1 MKSKLFR
8 VIGSF
13 MLLGLMAAPG
23 AFGASKSETSK
34 QELASYSAML
44 VDTKTNE
51 VLYSSNPEAVMPIAS
66 VSKLM
71 TAMVTLD
78 AKLSLKEKLTVTVAE
93 NPEMKNVYSRIR
105 LGSTL
110 SRKDAMLLTLMS
122 SENRAATTL
131 AHHYPGG
138 YKAFVKAMNAK
149 AKALGMSNSHFV
161 EPTGLSEKNVS
172 TAADLVKLLQS
183 ARSYPLLGEL
193 SSTPSKSVTFGKPR
207 YSLAFYNTNRLVNKD
222 SWDINLTKTGYTDA
236 AGHCLVM
243 LTRMAKRDVAF
254 VVLDSFGKQT
264 HLGDAGR
271 LKKWLETGKVSPIPA
286 SAKTYKEQ
294 RTRERKGNNKA

>member
-1 MKSKLFR
+1 MKSKLSH

-13 MLLGLMAAPG
+13 MLLGLMALPS
-23 AFGASKSETSK
+23 AFGASKSETNK

-51 VLYSSNPEAVMPIAS
+51 VLYASNPDAVMPIAS
-66 VSKLM
+66 VSKLL
-71 TAMVTLD
+71 TAMVILD
-78 AKLSLKEKLTVTVAE
+78 AGLPLKEKIEVIVDE
-93 NPEMKNVYSRIR
+93 NPDMRNVVSRIR
-105 LGSTL
+105 LGSVL
-110 SRKDAMLLTLMS
+110 SRKDALLLTLMS

-138 YKAFVKAMNAK
+138 YKAFIKAMNAK
-149 AKALGMSNSHFV
+149 AKALGMHNSHFA
-161 EPTGLSEKNVS
+161 EPTGLSVKNVS
-172 TAADLVKLLQS
+172 TAADLVKLLQA
-183 ARSYPLLGEL
+183 ARAYPLLGEL
-193 SSTPSKSVTFGKPR
+193 SSTPSKSVTFGKPK

-222 SWDINLTKTGYTDA
+222 NWDIRLTKTGYTDA

-243 LTRMAKRDVAF
+243 LTKMAKRDVAF

-264 HLGDAGR
+264 HLGDASR
-271 LKKWLETGKVSPIPA
+271 LKSWLETGKVSKVPA

-294 RTRERKGNNKA
+294 RVRERKGDSKV

>member
-1 MKSKLFR
+1 MKSKLFKY
-8 VIGSF
+8 ISPLL
-13 MLLGLMAAPG
+13 MLGLLSAASAQG
-23 AFGASKSETSK
+23 AVKSDAKPT
-34 QELASYSAML
+34 QELASYSALL

-51 VLYSSNPEAVMPIAS
+51 VLYASNPHQVVPIAS
-66 VSKLM
+66 ISKLM

-78 AKLSLKEKLTVTVAE
+78 AKLPLGEKIAVEVKD
-93 NPEMKNVYSRIR
+93 NPEMKNVVSRIR

-110 SRKDAMLLTLMS
+110 SRKEAMLLTLMS

-138 YKAFVKAMNAK
+138 YQAFVKAMNTK
-149 AKALGMSNSHFV
+149 AKALGMTNTRFV
-161 EPTGLSEKNVS
+161 EPTGLSVHNVS
-172 TAADLVKLLQS
+172 TAADLVRLLKAAQD
-183 ARSYPLLGEL
+183 YPLLGQL

-222 SWDINLTKTGYTDA
+222 NWDIRLTKTGFTDA

-271 LKKWLETGKVSPIPA
+271 LKKWLETGKVSPLPD

-294 RTRERKGNNKA
+294 RKRERNNKA

>member
-1 MKSKLFR
+1 MKSKLSR
-8 VIGSF
+8 VIGSL
-13 MLLGLMAAPG
+13 MLLGLMASPVAI
-23 AFGASKSETSK
+23 GASKAEVGK

-51 VLYSSNPEAVMPIAS
+51 VLYASNPHSVLPIAS

-71 TAMVTLD
+71 TAMVVLD
-78 AKLSLKEKLTVTVAE
+78 AKQPLKEKIGVIVDE
-93 NPEMKNVYSRIR
+93 NPEMKNVVSRIR

-138 YKAFVKAMNAK
+138 YDAFIKAMNAK
-149 AKALGMSNSHFV
+149 ATALGMKDSRFV

-172 TAADLVKLLQS
+172 TAADLVKLLKA
-183 ARSYPLLGEL
+183 ARGYPLLGEL
-193 SSTPSKSVTFGKPR
+193 SSTSSKSITFGKPR

-271 LKKWLETGKVSPIPA
+271 LKKWLETGKVSKIPD
-286 SAKTYKEQ
+286 SAKSYKEQ
-294 RTRERKGNNKA
+294 RTRERKGDNKV